1 MNNNRELERY
11 KKSEEEFLSN
21 LGHLELNDD
30 ISGGLPSKVRYLSIF
45 ANFNEFNY
53 RIQRLRLLANFPTK
67 EKTFLKFSTFIK
79 QIQGQYVQFALES

>member
-1 MNNNRELERY
+1 MNNNRELERS
-11 KKSEEEFLSN
+11 KESEEELLLN

-30 ISGGLPSKVRYLSIF
+30 ISSGLPSKVRYLSIF

-53 RIQRLRLLANFPTK
+53 RIQRLLANFPTE

>member
-11 KKSEEEFLSN
+11 KKSEEEFLLN

-30 ISGGLPSKVRYLSIF
+30 ISSGLPSKVRYLSIF
-45 ANFNEFNY
+45 SNFNEFNY

-67 EKTFLKFSTFIK
+67 EKTFLKFSTFTK
-79 QIQGQYVQFALES
+79 QIQGQYVQFALKS